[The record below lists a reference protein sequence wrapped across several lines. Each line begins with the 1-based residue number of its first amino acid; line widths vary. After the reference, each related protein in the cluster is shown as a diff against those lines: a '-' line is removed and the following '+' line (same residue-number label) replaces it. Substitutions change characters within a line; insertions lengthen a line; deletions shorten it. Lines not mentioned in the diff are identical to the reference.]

1 MVHRSDL
8 VALPVVVDGP
18 RHLVDQVGAW
28 IESRLGWQVTRGEAL
43 PARLRLVGVGGSSA
57 DASVDGV
64 PLPSVALVG
73 PDDDPIAA
81 TRLAQQV
88 DAVVAWPA
96 EHGTLAEVVADLVA
110 GDPRVEVE
118 STRVVGSAGGVGVT
132 TIALALGALS
142 AWRERP
148 SLVVGRGDV
157 PVPDVRQVPPEVL
170 AGHRAW
176 AASTG
181 VPGVD
186 GLRAVRVDA
195 AVGRIAP
202 PSGVRVVVDGGVV
215 GPGALPGDAP
225 GDVLV
230 VRRDRPGL
238 AAIEESGAAAVVL
251 VDTGPRSA
259 TEVVRAAG
267 GRLVVVVPWSARVA
281 RLHDAC
287 RLPGSLPGTVLAPL
301 RRLDEQLDA

>member
-1 MVHRSDL
+1 MAQRSDL
-8 VALPVVVDGP
+8 VALPVAVDGP

-28 IESRLGWQVTRGEAL
+28 VESRLGWQVTRGEAL
-43 PARLRLVGVGGSSA
+43 PARLRLVGVGGATA
-57 DASVDGV
+57 DGPVDRV

-96 EHGTLAEVVADLVA
+96 DHGRLADVVADLVA
-110 GDPRVEVE
+110 RDPRVEVE

-132 TIALALGALS
+132 TIALALGGLS
-142 AWRERP
+142 AWRGRP

-157 PVPDVRQVPPEVL
+157 PVPEVRRVTPDVL
-170 AGHRAW
+170 TGHRSW
-176 AASTG
+176 AAATN
-181 VPGVD
+181 VPDVD

-195 AVGRIAP
+195 PVGRVAP

-215 GPGALPGDAP
+215 GSGARPGDAP

-238 AAIEESGAAAVVL
+238 VAIEESGAAAVVL
-251 VDTGPRSA
+251 VDTGPRSV

-267 GRLVVVVPWSARVA
+267 GRVVVVVPWSVRVA

-287 RLPGSLPGTVLAPL
+287 RLPGSLPGTVLEPL
-301 RRLDEQLDA
+301 RRLDVQLDA